1 MTVSKLNFV
10 RGCYKNI
17 DDPIIKV
24 SKDHLDYLFKLAQQQ
39 VDKSEQKTFWGIKD
53 YKDVPTDEQYADRVV
68 IFDGEETNYRDKQ
81 SFVEHLFE
89 SYDYDDLSREQRDF
103 IESVSEKKEI
113 NIEELLYIVQ
123 LAGFCKYYYTVPVT
137 EQDIIV
143 NKVLFE
149 DEAAAK
155 FYIGKHCSHFSER
168 AYPVPMT
175 VGKW

>member
-1 MTVSKLNFV
+1 MTTDKLNFV

-17 DDPIIKV
+17 NDPIIKV

-39 VDKSEQKTFWGIKD
+39 VDMPEQKTFWGIKD
-53 YKDVPTDEQYADRVV
+53 YKDVPTDEQYADRIV
-68 IFDGEETNYRDKQ
+68 IFDGEETSYRDKQ
-81 SFVEHLFE
+81 SFAEHLFAY
-89 SYDYDDLSREQRDF
+89 YDVFLKELRTF
-103 IESVSEKKEI
+103 IEQMSKKKEI
-113 NIEELLYIVQ
+113 DIEEFLYIVQ
-123 LAGFCKYYYTVPVT
+123 LAGFFKSYYTVPVT

-155 FYIGKHCSHFSER
+155 LYIGKHCSQFSER

-175 VGKW
+175 VGEW